1 MTTRH
6 TNESPDGQIRLFLRG
21 SSTASREHGALKPS
35 VLLDPEL
42 DACRAK
48 IHATRP
54 TCAGMK
60 TMMHSEQRC
69 SHDTDRLLLLQTRT
83 YNNLSKSWRQL
94 CCGYSHMR
102 RNEFHVARPTEG
114 TGAEHKAAATSVGSN
129 GNAASIK
136 FFCLKFGRPV
146 RTPFGGNVLPKHSNP
161 SACELFPRPGL
172 HPHSCVQQRSRLS
185 LGCRTAG
192 GLAAAPCAR
201 PRARAHTSKCDGL
214 THEPE
219 DVGLRTS
226 PEITR
231 LR

>member
-146 RTPFGGNVLPKHSNP
+146 RIRP
-161 SACELFPRPGL
+161 SSSSAR
-172 HPHSCVQQRSRLS
+172 VQQRSRLS